1 MISND
6 MREYDY
12 YFYEVEDEYGQLT
25 LSDYPIG
32 SVKMAI
38 YPTSQSIQDN
48 INYTGANY
56 IGLTYSILNDTEV
69 IEYKSE
75 KLKVLYVNRLGR
87 LNQVFMAKL

>member
-6 MREYDY
+6 MREYEY
-12 YFYEVEDEYGQLT
+12 YFYEQEDEYGQLT
-25 LSDYPIG
+25 LTDYAIG

-56 IGLTYSILNDTEV
+56 IGLTYDTLCDTEV
-69 IEYKSE
+69 VEYEGE
-75 KLKVLYVNRLGR
+75 KLKVLYVNKLGR